1 VAELESLRTHGT
13 GNECHLRAGTS
24 TAPSISTGRS
34 REQAEFLPCKGR
46 QLELNATVVLS
57 TIGPGTVASL
67 SILTSADGRETTR
80 IDLNA
85 TMLTLDRRQS
95 SLTPDSNSSGAPNVK
110 NWFPQNRTRLYAPL
124 ADALPPTAESQ
135 SAVTFSVRVFVDG
148 SVLEVFV
155 NERVALTGL
164 VFPTLEDAIHIR
176 TPSAEVTALDV
187 WLLQSAAPIPS

>member
-1 VAELESLRTHGT
+1 M
-13 GNECHLRAGTS
+13 
-24 TAPSISTGRS
+24 
-34 REQAEFLPCKGR
+34 
-46 QLELNATVVLS
+46 VLS
-57 TIGPGTVASL
+57 RSSRSNRAVAGTVASL

-80 IDLNA
+80 IELNA

-135 SAVTFSVRVFVDG
+135 SAVRFSVRVFVDG

-155 NERVALTGL
+155 NERVVLTGL

-187 WLLQSAAPIPS
+187 WLLQSTAPIPS